1 MTSDIL
7 IYIIFGVFLAILSAL
22 IYLRDAQSARKFGRY
37 EKILDALI
45 KENYTIKK
53 ALEGPDNLPRS
64 NFDYGTGLNQ
74 KLIHDQIEDQVNRAI
89 SQRVIP
95 MLQSLKNLEDTIDK
109 FQDEQE
115 DRMYNL
121 EERTK
126 NISKITP
133 PNFDREENRIV
144 DLFRS
149 GKSQEEIARE
159 MRMSVG
165 RINMILKIH
174 KAI

>member
-45 KENYTIKK
+45 KENYIIKK
-53 ALEGPDNLPRS
+53 ALEGGENLPRS
-64 NFDYGTGLNQ
+64 NFDYGAGLNQ

-89 SQRVIP
+89 SQKVIP

-133 PNFDREENRIV
+133 PNFDREENRVV

>member
-1 MTSDIL
+1 M
-7 IYIIFGVFLAILSAL
+7 
-22 IYLRDAQSARKFGRY
+22 
-37 EKILDALI
+37 I

-53 ALEGPDNLPRS
+53 VLEGQDSFPRS
-64 NFDYGTGLNQ
+64 NFDYGNSGLNQ

-121 EERTK
+121 EERTR

-133 PNFDREENRIV
+133 PNFGREEDRV
-144 DLFRS
+144 VELFRS
-149 GKSQEEIARE
+149 GKSKEEIARE
-159 MRMSVG
+159 MRKSVG
-165 RINMILKIH
+165 QINMILKIH

>member
-45 KENYTIKK
+45 KENYIIKK
-53 ALEGPDNLPRS
+53 ALEGGENLPRS

>member
-53 ALEGPDNLPRS
+53 ALEGSDNLPRS

>member
-45 KENYTIKK
+45 KENYIIKK
-53 ALEGPDNLPRS
+53 ALEGGENLPRS
-64 NFDYGTGLNQ
+64 NFDYGAGLNQ

>member
-22 IYLRDAQSARKFGRY
+22 IYLRDTQSARKFGRY

-53 ALEGPDNLPRS
+53 ALEGSDNLPRS